1 MDSYI
6 YILLNLLADAA
17 MYLLFFIKKNHKFYK
32 RKFMIF

>member
-17 MYLLFFIKKNHKFYK
+17 MYLLFLSKKIINSIKENL
-32 RKFMIF
+32 